1 MSFLEEL
8 GRKASE
14 TCKNTAEKTNRL
26 TKEMK
31 IKSMINDDKNKIEKL
46 YAEIGKKVFDNL
58 SILEENYK
66 HSIDD
71 ECEKIR
77 ELSKEIDNMN
87 LDLLALKNMKKCSNC
102 YAEINLSAKYCPAC
116 GCVQENNEPVNNTQ
130 ENNENKQEEQT
141 VSSNEMLVAQNTSE
155 NNNSNENNNNNL

>member
-71 ECEKIR
+71 ECEKIKA
-77 ELSKEIDNMN
+77 LAKEIKDMN
-87 LDLLALKNMKKCSNC
+87 VELLALKNMKVCSNC
-102 YAEINLSAKYCPAC
+102 YSEINLSAKYCPSC
-116 GCVQENNEPVNNTQ
+116 GCIQENKEPEQEQEQTTPSNEISVIENNNI
-130 ENNENKQEEQT
+130 ENNENT
-141 VSSNEMLVAQNTSE
+141 NM
-155 NNNSNENNNNNL
+155 